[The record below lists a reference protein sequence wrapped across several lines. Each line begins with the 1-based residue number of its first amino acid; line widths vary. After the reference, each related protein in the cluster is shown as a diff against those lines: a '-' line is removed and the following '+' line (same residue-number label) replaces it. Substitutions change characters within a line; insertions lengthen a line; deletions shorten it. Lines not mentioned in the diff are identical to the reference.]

1 VQEVEE
7 AEETEL
13 HGVEVQLEVV
23 VEVGADFVY
32 ISEVE
37 PEAVQEEDTEEQE
50 DWEGWHMFRGT
61 GGDEDT
67 EDAGV
72 FGVQCWEAGVA

>member
-7 AEETEL
+7 AEEETEL
-13 HGVEVQLEVV
+13 HGVEVQLEVL

-32 ISEVE
+32 IS
-37 PEAVQEEDTEEQE
+37 EAVQEEDTEEQE